1 MTTRQQPAG
10 PDITTG
16 DAAFDAYAAA
26 LDGDDTPLLGHLV
39 LYSIYDGEVTRAN
52 LEAWFKELRLDPHL
66 IPPPVRQVDAY
77 ERVTGR
83 DGVKVTY
90 PRDDPGA
97 TGPAYKRKATRK
109 AAAAS
114 SSVTLMLRPV
124 RRDGGQIIRHIVR
137 EVRDP
142 LNTKLEYETRIG
154 AAVFHRDHRKGAP
167 EGAGTLEVEPD
178 NAAIAKLSEA
188 EQETV
193 RAMLE
198 EIETTYTYRCTYL
211 TGDKLRSVVRRYI
224 ESLSAI
230 RVRPSGG
237 VYFVHRQHAE
247 TLAALRELV
256 SRFRAGSHLSRI
268 PLPDQEEMR
277 EMIIS
282 AFTTKAKDDLTKL
295 SRDIAE
301 AQREGR
307 HAEAQK
313 LHTRFTELQES
324 TTAHAK
330 LLSSSLDDTKAA
342 LNLVKLQLGSLLA
355 TAGADD
361 EEDEE

>member
-1 MTTRQQPAG
+1 MTTPQPA
-10 PDITTG
+10 PQPTG
-16 DAAFDAYAAA
+16 DASFDAYTAA
-26 LDGDDTPLLGHLV
+26 LESGDAPLLGHLV
-39 LYSIYDGEVTRAN
+39 LYSIYDGEVTRAD
-52 LEAWFKELRLDPHL
+52 LEGWFGELGLDPEL

-90 PRDDPGA
+90 PREDPSA
-97 TGPAYKRKATRK
+97 TGPAYKRKVGRK
-109 AAAAS
+109 AASAS
-114 SSVTLMLRPV
+114 STVTLMLRPV
-124 RRDGGQIIRHIVR
+124 RRDGGQIVRHIVR

-154 AAVFHRDHRKGAP
+154 AATFHRNHDKGAT
-167 EGAGTLEVEPD
+167 EGAGTLQVEPN
-178 NAAIAKLSEA
+178 NAAISALPEA

-211 TGDKLRSVVRRYI
+211 TGDKLRAVVRRYI

-237 VYFVHRQHAE
+237 VYFVHRQHAA
-247 TLAALRELV
+247 TLAALRELA
-256 SRFRAGSHLSRI
+256 SRFQAGSHLARI
-268 PLPDQEEMR
+268 PLPDQDEMR

-282 AFTTKAKDDLTKL
+282 AFTTKAKEDLTKL

-301 AQREGR
+301 AQSEGR
-307 HAEAQK
+307 HADAQK
-313 LHTRFTELQES
+313 LHARFTELQDT
-324 TTAHAK
+324 TTAHAE
-330 LLSSSLDDTKAA
+330 LLSNSLDDTKTA
-342 LNLVKLQLGSLLA
+342 LDLVKLQLGSLLA
-355 TAGADD
+355 TATASDDDNGD
-361 EEDEE
+361 EE